1 MGSVSFY
8 LPDHLTPA
16 ARRALDDA
24 SLAGGYDV
32 APVPTA
38 RRTDGNRLVLSREAN
53 ESGHVMLPWPLDGLG
68 APVSLSATLRER
80 DEPYHL
86 LVELARGKLN
96 QVRTQTADWQSIGL
110 TLEPDDRR
118 ELDELF
124 RAFGRIAVEQTDP
137 AVARAAEDVLARSYR
152 LADRVVRLFTD
163 QLLQTRL
170 CETGRLTTALGCRLS
185 RLPVPDEQA
194 AFTETFTAVRLV
206 PDWRAIE
213 PTESGYE
220 WAEFD
225 ELVDWALAAN
235 LQVSI
240 GPVIDPGHGPFPDW
254 LGQWHGDLPSLAA
267 FMCDFTETMI
277 RRYYRKVRHWQVF
290 AGLNQADVLGL
301 GEDDR
306 IRLAARLLD
315 SARQTNPDASW
326 VIGLAQPWGDYL
338 TDESSTYS
346 PLVFADT
353 LLRAGYALGGI
364 EVELLC
370 GTGPRASRPRDGLET
385 VRVLE
390 LMSVLGIPLEATIG
404 TNGDADP
411 PGWAA
416 SATGLALALPV
427 VQGVFWEA
435 WSDADR
441 ARLAGVGID
450 RRPELRATWRELRQR
465 TLA

>member
-24 SLAGGYDV
+24 SLAGGYDL
-32 APVPTA
+32 APVPTQ
-38 RRTDGNRLVLSREAN
+38 RRVVGNQLILSREAN
-53 ESGHVMLPWPLDGLG
+53 ESGHLMLPWPLEGLG
-68 APVSLSATLRER
+68 APMSLSATLRER
-80 DEPYHL
+80 EEPYHL

-96 QVRTQTADWQSIGL
+96 QVRTQTADWKSIGL

-118 ELDELF
+118 ELDDLF

-137 AVARAAEDVLARSYR
+137 AASPAAEAVLARSYR
-152 LADRVVRLFTD
+152 LADRVVRLFTE

-170 CETGRLTTALGCRLS
+170 CESGRLNTALGCRLS
-185 RLPVPDEQA
+185 RLPSPDEQA
-194 AFTETFTAVRLV
+194 RFTETFTAVRLV

-220 WAEFD
+220 WADFD
-225 ELVDWALAAN
+225 ELLDWALAAN

-240 GPVIDPGHGPFPDW
+240 GPIIDPDHGRFPDW
-254 LGQWHGDLPSLAA
+254 LEQWHGDLPSLAA
-267 FMCDFTETMI
+267 FMCDFTETLI
-277 RRYYRKVRHWQVF
+277 RRYQRKVQHWQVF
-290 AGLNQADVLGL
+290 AGLNQAEVLGL

-315 SARQTNPDASW
+315 SARQTNPDAAW

-338 TDESSTYS
+338 ANETASYS

-353 LLRAGYALGGI
+353 LLRAGYALAGL
-364 EVELLC
+364 EVELLG
-370 GTGPRASRPRDGLET
+370 GTGPRASWPRDSLET
-385 VRVLE
+385 VRILE
-390 LMSVLGIPLEATIG
+390 LFSVLGLPLEVTIG
-404 TNGDADP
+404 TNGEASP
-411 PGWAA
+411 PGWAE
-416 SATGLALALPV
+416 SACGLALALPH
-427 VQGVFWEA
+427 VQGVYWEA

-441 ARLAGVGID
+441 ARLSGV
-450 RRPELRATWRELRQR
+450 ELIGRSEMRAVLRDLRQR
-465 TLA
+465 ALA